1 MLVNFNQNK
10 KSTLPIPFNESV
22 GIETAKCFKNLPT
35 GVEELIIGI
44 AGCSPYLKTL
54 LSIHKS
60 WLQEIILKDE
70 FDILLEIFPYLKQI
84 GFKISEGADSK
95 IIVEAIPSD
104 IRWGDEKRII
114 KEIIDE
120 FISKRKTY
128 SSYKEALA
136 ASFA

>member
-54 LSIHKS
+54 LITHKS
-60 WLQEIILKDE
+60 WLQESILNDE
-70 FDILLEIFPYLKQI
+70 FDI
-84 GFKISEGADSK
+84 IS
-95 IIVEAIPSD
+95 
-104 IRWGDEKRII
+104 
-114 KEIIDE
+114 
-120 FISKRKTY
+120 
-128 SSYKEALA
+128 
-136 ASFA
+136 